1 MKRSQ
6 TLLILFFLGFLIL
19 ANVLIWQ
26 RTLAAEGS
34 GILKVYFL
42 DIGQGDATLIE
53 SPTGHQLLIDGGPG
67 SVVLSQLSQ
76 ILPYTDHTIDA
87 ILATHPDQDH
97 IGGLPDVLAHYDVGL
112 ALTSGVADSG
122 GDNRALTA
130 AIAEEGL
137 VPVLARRGMV
147 LDFGGGA
154 RLQILFPDRD
164 VSNVETNTGSIV
176 ARLTYGNTSYIFTG
190 DSPQAIEKYLVSIE
204 HADYPLHS
212 DVLKVG
218 HHGSKTSSSE
228 EFITAVEPT
237 YAVISVGIKNKYGHP
252 NQETLSTLGAEH
264 AKILRTDEQGR
275 IEIDSD
281 GSHLTVRQ

>member
-1 MKRSQ
+1 MKRNQ
-6 TLLILFFLGFLIL
+6 TLVPLVFLGFLIL

-26 RTLAAEGS
+26 RALAAEGS
-34 GILKVYFL
+34 GVLKVYFL
-42 DIGQGDATLIE
+42 DIGQGDAALIE

-67 SVVLSQLSQ
+67 GVVLSQLSQ
-76 ILPYTDHTIDA
+76 VLPYTDHTIDA

-112 ALTSGVADSG
+112 ALISGVADSG
-122 GDNRALTA
+122 SDNRALTA

-137 VPVLARRGMV
+137 APVLTRRGMV
-147 LDFGGGA
+147 LDLGGGVH
-154 RLQILFPDRD
+154 LQILFPDRD
-164 VSNVETNTGSIV
+164 VTNVETNTGSIV
-176 ARLTYGNTSYIFTG
+176 ARLTYGNTSYFFTG

-204 HADYPLHS
+204 DADYPLHS

-237 YAVISVGIKNKYGHP
+237 YAVVSVGLNNKYGHP
-252 NQETLSTLGAEH
+252 NQETLNTLSSEH
-264 AKILRTDEQGR
+264 TKTLRTDEQGR